1 MTAFPN
7 LFYKERKP
15 YLSFT
20 SWLKRD
26 RVNLCKTEEEDKIDN
41 LEPKTQNEA
50 NDDRELDPFPSIN
63 IFCL

>member
-1 MTAFPN
+1 MTALPR

-20 SWLKRD
+20 SWLKSD
-26 RVNLCKTEEEDKIDN
+26 RVNVRSTEEEDKIDSQ
-41 LEPKTQNEA
+41 EPKTQNDA
-50 NDDRELDPFPSIN
+50 NNDQELDPFPSII